1 MNINEWE
8 LFKFTTEIAKAMT
21 GENASKKDISTIK
34 DHKGVG
40 VIISRAGFHLHANE
54 NVCKNAVHF
63 NISFPTQSLALSFFT
78 NPKEDKDIIR
88 YFNLSGSI
96 SANIAYSTAK
106 GLVKLS
112 TQKKDEPEYRW
123 RNDGKAA
130 KLSEEA
136 RKLTNMLLK
145 LDKAKAKLDSKTAI
159 TLIKDIFN
167 AN

>member
-63 NISFPTQSLALSFFT
+63 NISFPTQSLAMSLFT
-78 NPKEDKDIIR
+78 NPKQEKCITR
-88 YFNLSGSI
+88 YFHISGHI
-96 SANIAYSTAK
+96 SSTIVYSSAK
-106 GLVKLS
+106 GLVKVS
-112 TQKKDEPEYRW
+112 MQKKMSQSI
-123 RNDGKAA
+123 DGEMTA
-130 KLSEEA
+130 KQQSS
-136 RKLTNMLLK
+136 RKK
-145 LDKAKAKLDSKTAI
+145 PKI
-159 TLIKDIFN
+159 
-167 AN
+167 